1 MFRLVAA
8 QIVASMVVA
17 AGAWLIGGPHAA
29 LSSLLGALACA
40 LPNGLFA
47 LNLAQFRR
55 VFAVAPAGAR
65 DHGAAQAALQAD
77 AGSRASGRATAFAL
91 LLLAGEFLKL
101 ALTIGLLCLI
111 AWAYKD
117 VVWLALIVA
126 VIAVLM
132 MQAAALVWV

>member
-8 QIVASMVVA
+8 QFFASMVIA
-17 AGAWLIGGPHAA
+17 AGAWLIGGHRAG
-29 LSSLLGALACA
+29 LSSLLGGLACA

-47 LNLAQFRR
+47 LNLAQFGRM
-55 VFAVAPAGAR
+55 FGASPAGAQEK
-65 DHGAAQAALQAD
+65 GAQQAP
-77 AGSRASGRATAFAL
+77 AGSRASGRSTAFAL

-101 ALTIGLLCLI
+101 FLTIGLLCLI
-111 AWAYKD
+111 AWLYKD

-132 MQAAALVWV
+132 VQAAALAWV